1 VAIVKIET
9 DGDLPTA
16 TLGDSDQAQIGDWV
30 LALGNPFNVGTSVT
44 AGIVSATGRSTHIN
58 ELESYIQT
66 DAAVNPGNSGGP
78 LINLNGEVVGI
89 NTAISTNSGG
99 YDGVS
104 FAIPV
109 NMVRNIAD
117 QLIATGK
124 VERSYLGVGLK
135 ALTPDLREYY
145 KAKDGGALVILVKEE
160 TPASKAGLK
169 VGDVIVELA
178 GKPIRNS
185 EALTTLVEG
194 LKSGE
199 SQKMV
204 VLRKG
209 EAVTIDVTPA
219 TMPEDYT
226 EALKRVKVN
235 RDNGAAVEEKS
246 ALGLKVTNLT
256 DEIASQLSV
265 AEGTKGVVVKDVEVG
280 GPAFEAGLRPRD
292 VISSVDDKPVT
303 SLEEFTEVVKSA
315 DLKRGV
321 MLHVVRGASGD
332 LILLKSEE

>member
-1 VAIVKIET
+1 
-9 DGDLPTA
+9 
-16 TLGDSDQAQIGDWV
+16 
-30 LALGNPFNVGTSVT
+30 
-44 AGIVSATGRSTHIN
+44 VSATGRSTHIN

-124 VERSYLGVGLK
+124 VERSYLGVELSQ
-135 ALTPDLREYY
+135 LTPDLRDYF
-145 KAKDGGALVILVKEE
+145 KAENGGALVNNVRED

-169 VGDVIVELA
+169 PGDVIVELA

-185 EALTTLVEG
+185 ETLTTLVEG

-199 SQKMV
+199 PQKMV

-209 EAVTIDVTPA
+209 EEVTINVTPEP
-219 TMPEDYT
+219 MPEDYT
-226 EALKRVKVN
+226 AALKRVRVN
-235 RDNGAAVEEKS
+235 RDTGDSSEEKS
-246 ALGLKVTNLT
+246 ALGFKVVNLT

-265 AEGTKGVVVKDVEVG
+265 AEGTKGVVVKDVEYG

-292 VISSVDDKPVT
+292 VITSVDEKDVT
-303 SLEEFTEVVKSA
+303 SLEEFTDVVKSA
-315 DLKRGV
+315 DMKRGV
-321 MLHVVRGASGD
+321 LLRVIRGNRST
-332 LILLKSEE
+332 LILLKSAE